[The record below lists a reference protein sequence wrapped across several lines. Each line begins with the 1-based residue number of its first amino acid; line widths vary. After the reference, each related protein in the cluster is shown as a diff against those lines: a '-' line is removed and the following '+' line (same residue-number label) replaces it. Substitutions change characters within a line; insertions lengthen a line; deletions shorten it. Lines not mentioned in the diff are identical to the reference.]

1 MNDPRRRLD
10 DILARC
16 DDAARLVER
25 GRDEFETDVILRHA
39 AKSIIADIGE
49 AAKNLEDLADQFP
62 GVPWAQIARMRDR
75 VAHRDFDYDV
85 VWDTLS
91 TDLPTLERA
100 VRAFC
105 SLPRRAGPADASPA
119 RASTGQHDQSS
130 PATSRAFVASRI
142 CRRDAAGQAGQTA
155 L

>member
-16 DDAARLVER
+16 GDAARLVVR
-25 GRDEFETDVILRHA
+25 GRDAFESDVILRHA

-49 AAKNLEDLADQFP
+49 AAKNLEDLADQVP

-75 VAHRDFDYDV
+75 VSHRYFDVDYDV
-85 VWDTLS
+85 VWDTLA

-100 VRAFC
+100 VRAFVEHND
-105 SLPRRAGPADASPA
+105 G
-119 RASTGQHDQSS
+119 
-130 PATSRAFVASRI
+130 
-142 CRRDAAGQAGQTA
+142 
-155 L
+155 